1 MEVSEIFELLE
12 SKETSLVTKK
22 HVRDAF
28 KEFKGD
34 RDLTLMEL
42 EDWVEE
48 SINDFIDTFTIEE
61 LKPIIDS
68 FKKGIIRDFDVS
80 VNMEAREATSME
92 VKETLAYIFT
102 NLNRIVRYRD
112 QVETTLSYL
121 TVSKKEYI
129 SFKKVISDFY
139 SRNLI
144 VLENIKQKKAIEEAV
159 ESITLDLSVYKSEIE
174 GGISSLNSCIESLT
188 KKQNLLQKAEQAL
201 RLSSKYDEMD
211 HYSNSRETHSF

>member
-68 FKKGIIRDFDVS
+68 FK
-80 VNMEAREATSME
+80 
-92 VKETLAYIFT
+92 
-102 NLNRIVRYRD
+102 
-112 QVETTLSYL
+112 
-121 TVSKKEYI
+121 
-129 SFKKVISDFY
+129 
-139 SRNLI
+139 RNHPR
-144 VLENIKQKKAIEEAV
+144 
-159 ESITLDLSVYKSEIE
+159 
-174 GGISSLNSCIESLT
+174 
-188 KKQNLLQKAEQAL
+188 L
-201 RLSSKYDEMD
+201 RCLRKYG
-211 HYSNSRETHSF
+211 S